1 MKLKQ
6 VMRPKPCK
14 LYENDIDDDDDDDY
28 YGCGNHNSFV
38 FDI

>member
-14 LYENDIDDDDDDDY
+14 LYEDDDGDDDE
-28 YGCGNHNSFV
+28 GCGNHNSFV
-38 FDI
+38 FDIRI